1 MALNTYRPSQAS
13 NYWMFALKLLILI
26 LGLSLSALILSKVF
40 SFVFTIAFF
49 LIRILVFI
57 AVSFVVLHFFLKL
70 LFNVDLIYSGKR
82 FIQRRTY

>member
-1 MALNTYRPSQAS
+1 MALNTYRPSHAS
-13 NYWMFALKLLILI
+13 NYWMLSLKFLILI
-26 LGLSLSALILSKVF
+26 LGLYLSALVLSKVF
-40 SFVFTIAFF
+40 SLVFAITFF

-70 LFNVDLIYSGKR
+70 LFKVDLIHSGKR